1 MWAGWKHIT
10 KLDPDKYLPRER
22 YKDVLES
29 GTDAVIVGG
38 TQNITRE
45 KVEFVLK
52 MLEGSKIPVVLEP
65 ASREVVVLEGIDFLF
80 IPSVLNSRSV
90 DWVLRKH
97 YEWVELWKRSYGSI
111 PWEKVVGEGYI
122 VLNPDSAVAKVTR
135 ADAQISAERAAAIAE
150 LADQYLGFPIV
161 YIEYSGR
168 FGDPKLVEAVSR
180 CVKRAKLFYG
190 GGINSREKAK
200 VMSRYAAIVVGN
212 IVYEDFDKYL
222 ETIV

>member
-1 MWAGWKHIT
+1 M
-10 KLDPDKYLPRER
+10 DPDKYLPRER
-22 YKDVLES
+22 YRDVLES
-29 GTDAVIVGG
+29 GTDAIIVGG

-52 MLEGSKIPVVLEP
+52 MLSGSRIPVVLEP

-90 DWVLRKH
+90 EWVLKKH
-97 YEWVELWKRSYGSI
+97 YEWVEFWKKRHGYVPWKR
-111 PWEKVVGEGYI
+111 VVGEGYI
-122 VLNPDSAVAKVTR
+122 VLNPDSAVAKLTS
-135 ADAQISAERAAAIAE
+135 AEAQIPAERAAAIAE

-161 YIEYSGR
+161 YIEYSGK
-168 FGDPKLVEAVSR
+168 FGDPKLVEAVSK
-180 CVKRAKLFYG
+180 CVRRAKLFYG

-200 VMSRYAAIVVGN
+200 VMSRYATIVVGN
-212 IVYEDFDKYL
+212 VVYEDFDRYL